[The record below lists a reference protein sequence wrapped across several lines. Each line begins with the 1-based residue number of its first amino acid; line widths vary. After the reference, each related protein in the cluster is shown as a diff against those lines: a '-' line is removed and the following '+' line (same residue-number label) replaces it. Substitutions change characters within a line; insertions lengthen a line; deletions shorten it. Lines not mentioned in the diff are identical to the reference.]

1 MIEVTQNLVYSQEN
15 WDFCQETIERIKR
28 NPKRK
33 PFLFEKISKKGVH
46 QICVRDES
54 VMIYRGVLVYC
65 DNKMPVMP
73 EFIAR
78 HLESSVASKTHQKSL
93 QPS

>member
-1 MIEVTQNLVYSQEN
+1 MIQVTQDLAKSQEN
-15 WDFCQETIERIKR
+15 WDFCQETIKRIEQ

-33 PFLFEKISKKGVH
+33 PFLFEKGGKNGVH

-54 VMIYRGVLVYC
+54 VMLYRGVLVYC
-65 DNKMPVMP
+65 KDKMPVMP

-78 HLESSVASKTHQKSL
+78 HLESNVASKSHPK
-93 QPS
+93 